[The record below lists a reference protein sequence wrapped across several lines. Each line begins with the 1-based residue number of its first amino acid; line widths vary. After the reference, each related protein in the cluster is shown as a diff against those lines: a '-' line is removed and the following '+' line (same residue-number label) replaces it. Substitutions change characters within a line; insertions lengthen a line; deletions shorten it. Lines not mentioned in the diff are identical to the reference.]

1 MMRRLSAV
9 SGSSLVSRRR
19 LARAVLQIALLAAL
33 AGCAVGPQFAT
44 PDAPADAG
52 YRKDALTAR
61 TRGVDGIPQGDAQ
74 RFIEATPVQS
84 RWWTTFNNPELDR
97 RVDLAL
103 ANSPTIA
110 SAQAALRQAQANVD
124 ATRGGLFPTVNA
136 NAGATRS
143 KSALGGFSN
152 TGNTGGATTPGA
164 TRGSATAYT
173 IYNAGVSVSYAPDL
187 FGGVRRGVEAQ
198 QAVADAQRY
207 QLGATYL
214 TLASNVATTS
224 FREASLREQ
233 IRSTEEIVSLFNE
246 QLELVQKQ
254 FDVGA
259 ISMSDVLQSRAQIAS
274 AQAQLPALRQ
284 QLAATQ
290 TQLAV
295 YLGQTPASAELTAL
309 SLDAIALPTE
319 FPVSLPSELVRQRPD
334 IRAAEAQL
342 HRATAQVG
350 VATANLFPQISLTG
364 SWGSQAIGGG
374 SDLFG
379 SGTSVWSLGLNLLQP
394 IFRGGTL
401 RAQKRAAEAGLDQA
415 SANYRSTVLTAFQ
428 NVADSLRALELDAES
443 LAAQAEAEQ
452 ATASSLDLVKKQ
464 YRDGSINYLQVLDST
479 RLYQQA
485 RLALIAARAAR
496 LADTAALYAS
506 LGGGWRDSDT
516 EITTSAAQ

>member
-1 MMRRLSAV
+1 MRRLSAV
-9 SGSSLVSRRR
+9 SGISLPSRCRFV
-19 LARAVLQIALLAAL
+19 RAALPVALLLAL
-33 AGCAVGPQFAT
+33 AGCAVGPQFVS
-44 PDAPADAG
+44 PDAPAEAG
-52 YRKDALTAR
+52 YRKDSLPVQ
-61 TRGVDGIPQGDAQ
+61 TRAVEGIPQGDAQ
-74 RFIEATPVQS
+74 RFLQGTPTAA
-84 RWWTTFNNPELDR
+84 RWWTNFDNPEIDR

-110 SAQAALRQAQANVD
+110 SAEAALRQAHANVD
-124 ATRGGLFPTVNA
+124 APRGGLFPTVNA

-143 KSALGGFSN
+143 KSALGGLGNS
-152 TGNTGGATTPGA
+152 GNTGGAITPGVA
-164 TRGSATAYT
+164 RSSASAYT

-198 QAVADAQRY
+198 QALADAQLY

-233 IRSTEEIVSLFNE
+233 IRSTEEIVSLLQE
-246 QLELVQKQ
+246 QLDLVQKQ

-259 ISMSDVLQSRAQIAS
+259 ISMGDVLQSRAQIAS

-295 YLGQTPASAELTAL
+295 YLGQTPAGAELSAL
-309 SLDAIALPTE
+309 SLDAIALPTDI
-319 FPVSLPSELVRQRPD
+319 PVSLPSELVRQRPD

-342 HRATAQVG
+342 HRATAAVG
-350 VATANLFPQISLTG
+350 VATANLFPQISLSG
-364 SWGSQAIGGG
+364 SWGSQAVDGG
-374 SDLFG
+374 SNLFG

-443 LAAQAEAEQ
+443 LAAQAAAEQ

-506 LGGGWRDSDT
+506 LGGGWKESDT
-516 EITTSAAQ
+516 AMQASTAQ

>member
-1 MMRRLSAV
+1 MRRLYAV
-9 SGSSLVSRRR
+9 SRFSLLPRRR
-19 LARAVLQIALLAAL
+19 FARAALTVALLAAL
-33 AGCAVGPQFAT
+33 AGCAVGPQFAS

-52 YRKDALTAR
+52 YRKDALAAQ
-61 TRGVDGIPQGDAQ
+61 TRGVDGVPQGDAQ
-74 RFIEATPVQS
+74 RFIKATPVQA
-84 RWWTTFNNPELDR
+84 RWWSTFKNSELDR

-110 SAQAALRQAQANVD
+110 AAQAALRQAEANVD

-152 TGNTGGATTPGA
+152 SGNTGGSTTPGVA
-164 TRGSATAYT
+164 RSGGSAYT

-198 QAVADAQRY
+198 QSLADAQRY

-224 FREASLREQ
+224 FREAALREQ

-246 QLELVQKQ
+246 QLDLVQKQ

-259 ISMSDVLQSRAQIAS
+259 ISMGDVLQSRAQIAS

-295 YLGQTPASAELTAL
+295 YLGQTPASAEVTAL
-309 SLDAIALPTE
+309 SLDAIVLPTDI
-319 FPVSLPSELVRQRPD
+319 PVSLPSELVRQRPD

-364 SWGSQAIGGG
+364 SWGSQAVDGG

-415 SANYRSTVLTAFQ
+415 SANYRSAVLTAFQ
-428 NVADSLRALELDAES
+428 DVADSLRALELDAES
-443 LAAQAEAEQ
+443 LVAQSEAER

-506 LGGGWRDSDT
+506 LGGGWQESG
-516 EITTSAAQ
+516 TSVSVSTAQ

>member
-1 MMRRLSAV
+1 MRRLSAV
-9 SGSSLVSRRR
+9 SGISLSSRCLFV
-19 LARAVLQIALLAAL
+19 RAALPVALLLAL
-33 AGCAVGPQFAT
+33 AGCAVGPHFVS
-44 PDAPADAG
+44 PDVPSEAG
-52 YRKDALTAR
+52 YRKDALSAQ
-61 TRGVDGIPQGDAQ
+61 TRAVDGIPQGDAQ
-74 RFIEATPVQS
+74 RFIQTTPMQA
-84 RWWTTFNNPELDR
+84 RWWTNFDSPEIDR

-103 ANSPTIA
+103 ANSPTID
-110 SAQAALRQAQANVD
+110 SAEAALRQAQANVD

-136 NAGATRS
+136 NAGSTRS
-143 KSALGGFSN
+143 KSALGGF
-152 TGNTGGATTPGA
+152 GNSGSAGGAVTPGVA
-164 TRGSATAYT
+164 RSSASAYT

-198 QAVADAQRY
+198 QALADAQFY

-233 IRSTEEIVSLFNE
+233 IRSTEEIVSLFKE
-246 QLELVQKQ
+246 QLDLVQKQ

-259 ISMSDVLQSRAQIAS
+259 ISMGDVLQSRAQIAS
-274 AQAQLPALRQ
+274 AQAQLPGLRQ

-295 YLGQTPASAELTAL
+295 YLGQTPASTELTAL
-309 SLDAIALPTE
+309 SLDAIALPTDI
-319 FPVSLPSELVRQRPD
+319 PVSLPSELVRQRPD

-350 VATANLFPQISLTG
+350 VATANLFPQISLSG
-364 SWGSQAIGGG
+364 SWGSQAVDGG
-374 SDLFG
+374 SNLFG

-506 LGGGWRDSDT
+506 LGGGWQQSD
-516 EITTSAAQ
+516 AAKQAATAQ

>member
-1 MMRRLSAV
+1 MMRRLFAV
-9 SGSSLVSRRR
+9 SGFATLPNRHFVRSALP
-19 LARAVLQIALLAAL
+19 LALLTVL
-33 AGCAVGPQFAT
+33 AGCAVGPQFT
-44 PDAPADAG
+44 NPDAPADAG
-52 YRKDALTAR
+52 YRKDALPAQTSA
-61 TRGVDGIPQGDAQ
+61 VDGVLQGDAQ
-74 RFIEATPVQS
+74 RFINATPVS
-84 RWWTTFNNPELDR
+84 ARWWNNFKNPELDR

-124 ATRGGLFPTVNA
+124 ATRGGLFPNVDA
-136 NAGATRS
+136 KAGATRS
-143 KSALGGFSN
+143 KSGLGFSGS
-152 TGNTGGATTPGA
+152 GNTTPG
-164 TRGSATAYT
+164 TTTTGSSAYT
-173 IYNAGVSVSYAPDL
+173 IYNAGVSVSYTLDL
-187 FGGVRRGVEAQ
+187 FGVVRRGVEAQ

-207 QLGATYL
+207 QLAGTYL

-233 IRSTEEIVSLFNE
+233 IRSTEEIIGLFQE
-246 QLELVQKQ
+246 QLDLVQKQ

-259 ISMSDVLQSRAQIAS
+259 KSMGDVLQARAQIAS

-295 YLGQTPASAELTAL
+295 YLGQTPARAELTAL
-309 SLDAIALPTE
+309 SLDAIALPSDI
-319 FPVSLPSELVRQRPD
+319 PVSLPSELVRQRPD

-350 VATANLFPQISLTG
+350 VATANLFPQISLSG
-364 SWGSQAIGGG
+364 SWGSQAIDGG
-374 SDLFG
+374 SNLFG

-415 SANYRSTVLTAFQ
+415 SANYRTTVLTAFQ

-443 LAAQAEAEQ
+443 LAAQAAAEQ

-485 RLALIAARAAR
+485 RLAVIAARAAR
-496 LADTAALYAS
+496 LADTTALYAS
-506 LGGGWRDSDT
+506 LGGGWQETAKLPIQASNT
-516 EITTSAAQ
+516 P

>member
-1 MMRRLSAV
+1 MLPHRHLVRSA
-9 SGSSLVSRRR
+9 LP
-19 LARAVLQIALLAAL
+19 LALLTVL
-33 AGCAVGPQFAT
+33 AGCAMGPTFT
-44 PDAPADAG
+44 NPDAPADAG
-52 YRKDALTAR
+52 YRKDALPAQTSA
-61 TRGVDGIPQGDAQ
+61 VDGVLQGDAQ
-74 RFIEATPVQS
+74 RFINATPVS
-84 RWWTTFNNPELDR
+84 ARWWTTFNNAELDR

-124 ATRGGLFPTVNA
+124 ATRGGLFPSVDGA
-136 NAGATRS
+136 AGAIRS
-143 KSALGGFSN
+143 KSLQQGFS
-152 TGNTGGATTPGA
+152 GS
-164 TRGSATAYT
+164 GSATPGGTSTYT
-173 IYNAGVSVSYAPDL
+173 IYNAGVSVSYTLDL
-187 FGGVRRGVEAQ
+187 FGAVRRGVEAQ

-207 QLGATYL
+207 QLAGTYL

-233 IRSTEEIVSLFNE
+233 IRSTEEIIGLFQE
-246 QLELVQKQ
+246 QLDLVQKQ

-259 ISMSDVLQSRAQIAS
+259 KSMGDVLQARAQVAS
-274 AQAQLPALRQ
+274 ARAQLPALRQ

-309 SLDAIALPTE
+309 SLDAIALPVDI
-319 FPVSLPSELVRQRPD
+319 PVSLPSELVRQRPD

-350 VATANLFPQISLTG
+350 VATANLFPQISLSG
-364 SWGSQAIGGG
+364 SWGSQAIQGGT
-374 SDLFG
+374 DLFG
-379 SGTSVWSLGLNLLQP
+379 SGTGVWNLGLNLLQP

-415 SANYRSTVLTAFQ
+415 SANYRGTVLTAFQ
-428 NVADSLRALELDAES
+428 NVADSLRALELDAQS

-452 ATASSLDLVKKQ
+452 ATASNLDLVKKQ
-464 YRDGSINYLQVLDST
+464 YRDGSVNYLDVLLST

-485 RLALIAARAAR
+485 RLAVIAARAAR

-506 LGGGWRDSDT
+506 LGGGWQQSANMP
-516 EITTSAAQ
+516 IQASTTP

>member
-1 MMRRLSAV
+1 MLSHRHFVRSA
-9 SGSSLVSRRR
+9 LP
-19 LARAVLQIALLAAL
+19 LALLTVL
-33 AGCAVGPQFAT
+33 AGCAVGPTFT
-44 PDAPADAG
+44 NPDAPADAG
-52 YRKDALTAR
+52 YRKDALPAQTSAVA
-61 TRGVDGIPQGDAQ
+61 GVLQGDAQ
-74 RFIEATPVQS
+74 RFINATPVS
-84 RWWTTFNNPELDR
+84 ARWWTTFNSAELDR

-124 ATRGGLFPTVNA
+124 ATRGGLFPSVDGK
-136 NAGATRS
+136 AGATRS
-143 KSALGGFSN
+143 KSLQQGFSSA
-152 TGNTGGATTPGA
+152 GNATPGA
-164 TRGSATAYT
+164 SAYT
-173 IYNAGVSVSYAPDL
+173 IYNAGVSVSYTLDL

-198 QAVADAQRY
+198 KAVADAQRH
-207 QLGATYL
+207 QLAGTYL

-233 IRSTEEIVSLFNE
+233 IRSTEEIIGLFQE
-246 QLELVQKQ
+246 QLDLVQKQ

-259 ISMSDVLQSRAQIAS
+259 KSMGDVLQARAQIAS

-309 SLDAIALPTE
+309 SLDAIALPVDI
-319 FPVSLPSELVRQRPD
+319 PVSLPSELVRQRPD

-350 VATANLFPQISLTG
+350 VATANLFPQISLSG
-364 SWGSQAIGGG
+364 SWGSQAIDGGT
-374 SDLFG
+374 DLFG
-379 SGTSVWSLGLNLLQP
+379 SGTGVWNLGLNLLQP

-415 SANYRSTVLTAFQ
+415 SANYRTTVLTAFQ

-443 LAAQAEAEQ
+443 LAAQAAAEQ

-485 RLALIAARAAR
+485 RLAVIAARAAR

-506 LGGGWRDSDT
+506 LGGGWQEAANMPIQAS
-516 EITTSAAQ
+516 TTP

>member
-1 MMRRLSAV
+1 MRRLFAV
-9 SGSSLVSRRR
+9 SAIPLLSRAPS
-19 LARAVLQIALLAAL
+19 ARAALCVALLVAL
-33 AGCAVGPQFAT
+33 AGCAVGPQFAS
-44 PDAPADAG
+44 PDAPSDAS
-52 YRKDALTAR
+52 YRKDALPAQ
-61 TRGVDGIPQGDAQ
+61 TRAVDGVPQGDAQ
-74 RFIEATPVQS
+74 RFIAATPVAA
-84 RWWTTFNNPELDR
+84 RWWTSFNNPELDR

-110 SAQAALRQAQANVD
+110 SAQAALRQAEANVD

-152 TGNTGGATTPGA
+152 SGGTGGTITPGD
-164 TRGSATAYT
+164 TPSSASAYT

-198 QAVADAQRY
+198 QALADAQLY

-233 IRSTEEIVSLFNE
+233 IRSNEDIIGLLRE
-246 QLELVQKQ
+246 QLDLVQRQ

-259 ISMSDVLQSRAQIAS
+259 ISMGDVLQSRAQIAS
-274 AQAQLPALRQ
+274 AQAVLPALRQ

-309 SLDAIALPTE
+309 SLDAIALPTDI
-319 FPVSLPSELVRQRPD
+319 PVSLPSELVRQRPD

-350 VATANLFPQISLTG
+350 VATANLFPQISLSG
-364 SWGSQAIGGG
+364 SWGSQAVDGG
-374 SDLFG
+374 SNLFG
-379 SGTSVWSLGLNLLQP
+379 SGTDVWNLGLNLLQP

-415 SANYRSTVLTAFQ
+415 SANYRGTVLTAFQ

-452 ATASSLDLVKKQ
+452 ATASSLELVKKQ

-485 RLALIAARAAR
+485 RLAVIAARAAR

-506 LGGGWRDSDT
+506 LGGGWQETDAALQA
-516 EITTSAAQ
+516 SAAQ

>member
-1 MMRRLSAV
+1 MRRLSAV
-9 SGSSLVSRRR
+9 SGFSLRSRGH
-19 LARAVLQIALLAAL
+19 LARAVLPMALLAAL
-33 AGCAVGPQFAT
+33 AGCAVGPQFT
-44 PDAPADAG
+44 SPDAPADAG
-52 YRKDALTAR
+52 FRKDALPAQTGA
-61 TRGVDGIPQGDAQ
+61 VDGVLQGDAQ
-74 RFIEATPVQS
+74 RFIEATPVQA
-84 RWWTTFNNPELDR
+84 RWWTTFKNPELDR

-110 SAQAALRQAQANVD
+110 AAEAALRQAQANVD
-124 ATRGGLFPTVNA
+124 AARGGLFPSVDA
-136 NAGATRS
+136 KAGANRS
-143 KSALGGFSN
+143 KSALGLSGS
-152 TGNTGGATTPGA
+152 GNTTPDVTT
-164 TRGSATAYT
+164 TSASAYT
-173 IYNAGVSVSYAPDL
+173 IYNAGVSVSYAPDF

-198 QAVADAQRY
+198 QALADAQRY

-233 IRSTEEIVSLFNE
+233 IRSNEDIIGLLRE
-246 QLELVQKQ
+246 QLDLVQRQ

-259 ISMSDVLQSRAQIAS
+259 ISMGDVLQSRAQIAS

-284 QLAATQ
+284 QLAETQ

-295 YLGQTPASAELTAL
+295 YLGQTPASAELSAL
-309 SLDAIALPTE
+309 SLDAIALPTDI
-319 FPVSLPSELVRQRPD
+319 PVSLASELVRQRPD

-350 VATANLFPQISLTG
+350 VATANLFPQISLSG
-364 SWGSQAIGGG
+364 SWGTQAVDGG

-379 SGTSVWSLGLNLLQP
+379 SGTSAWSLGLNLLQP

-415 SANYRSTVLTAFQ
+415 SASYRNTVLTAFQ

-464 YRDGSINYLQVLDST
+464 YRDGSIDYLQVLDST
-479 RLYQQA
+479 RLYQRA

-506 LGGGWRDSDT
+506 LGGGWQPSDT
-516 EITTSAAQ
+516 SMQASTAQ

>member
-1 MMRRLSAV
+1 MLSHRHFVRSA
-9 SGSSLVSRRR
+9 LP
-19 LARAVLQIALLAAL
+19 LALLTVL
-33 AGCAVGPQFAT
+33 AGCAVGPTFT
-44 PDAPADAG
+44 NPDAPADAG
-52 YRKDALTAR
+52 YRKDALPAQTSAVA
-61 TRGVDGIPQGDAQ
+61 GVLQGDAQ
-74 RFIEATPVQS
+74 RFINATPVS
-84 RWWTTFNNPELDR
+84 ARWWTTFNSAELDR

-124 ATRGGLFPTVNA
+124 ATRGGLFPSVDGK
-136 NAGATRS
+136 AGATRS
-143 KSALGGFSN
+143 KSLQQGFSG
-152 TGNTGGATTPGA
+152 TGNATPGA
-164 TRGSATAYT
+164 SAYT
-173 IYNAGVSVSYAPDL
+173 IYNAGVSVSYTLDL

-198 QAVADAQRY
+198 KAVADAQRH
-207 QLGATYL
+207 QLAGTYL

-233 IRSTEEIVSLFNE
+233 IRSTEEIIGLFQE
-246 QLELVQKQ
+246 QLDLVQKQ

-259 ISMSDVLQSRAQIAS
+259 KSMGDVLQARAQIAS

-309 SLDAIALPTE
+309 SLDAIALPVDI
-319 FPVSLPSELVRQRPD
+319 PVSLPSELVRQRPD

-350 VATANLFPQISLTG
+350 IATANLFPQISLSG
-364 SWGSQAIGGG
+364 SWGSQAIDGGT
-374 SDLFG
+374 DLFG
-379 SGTSVWSLGLNLLQP
+379 SGTGVWNLGLNLLQP

-415 SANYRSTVLTAFQ
+415 SANYRTTVLTAFQ

-443 LAAQAEAEQ
+443 LAAQAAAEQ

-485 RLALIAARAAR
+485 RLAVIAARAAR

-506 LGGGWRDSDT
+506 LGGGWQEAANMPIQAS
-516 EITTSAAQ
+516 TTP

>member
-1 MMRRLSAV
+1 MRRLFAV
-9 SGSSLVSRRR
+9 SGFSRVSRRHLSR
-19 LARAVLQIALLAAL
+19 ALLPLALLVAL
-33 AGCAVGPQFAT
+33 AGCAVGPQFVS

-52 YRKDALTAR
+52 YRKDALPVQTLS
-61 TRGVDGIPQGDAQ
+61 VDGVPQGDAQ
-74 RFIEATPVQS
+74 RFIESTPVQA
-84 RWWTTFNNPELDR
+84 RWWTTFNSPELDR

-103 ANSPTIA
+103 SNSPTIA
-110 SAQAALRQAQANVD
+110 SAQAALRQAEANVD
-124 ATRGGLFPTVNA
+124 ATRGSLFPTVDA

-152 TGNTGGATTPGA
+152 AGSTGGATTPGV
-164 TRGSATAYT
+164 TGSSASAFT

-198 QAVADAQRY
+198 QALADAQLY

-233 IRSTEEIVSLFNE
+233 IRSNEGIIGLLRE
-246 QLELVQKQ
+246 QLDLVQRQ

-259 ISMSDVLQSRAQIAS
+259 ISMADVLQSRAQIAT

-295 YLGQTPASAELTAL
+295 YLGQTPANAELTAL
-309 SLDAIALPTE
+309 SLDAIALPTDI
-319 FPVSLPSELVRQRPD
+319 PVSLPSELVRQRPD
-334 IRAAEAQL
+334 IRAAEAEL

-350 VATANLFPQISLTG
+350 VATANLFPQLSLSG
-364 SWGSQAIGGG
+364 SWGTQAVHGG

-394 IFRGGTL
+394 IFRGGSL
-401 RAQKRAAEAGLDQA
+401 RAQKRAAEAGLDLA
-415 SANYRSTVLTAFQ
+415 SANYRNTVLTAFQ

-443 LAAQAEAEQ
+443 LVAQSEAEQ
-452 ATASSLDLVKKQ
+452 ATASCLDLVKMQ

-506 LGGGWRDSDT
+506 LGGGWQETDT
-516 EITTSAAQ
+516 ATTATAAQ